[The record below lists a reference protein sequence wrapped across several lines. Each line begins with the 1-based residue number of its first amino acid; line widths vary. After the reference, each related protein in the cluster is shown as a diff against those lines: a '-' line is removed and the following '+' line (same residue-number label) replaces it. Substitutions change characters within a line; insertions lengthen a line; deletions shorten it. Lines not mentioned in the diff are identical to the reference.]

1 MGFSSAFICLPRVN
15 NYSVQD
21 AVKFS
26 KSEKKPENKT
36 LWSDIK
42 KLEVFWYL
50 AGVSCIL
57 ICAHCSDLLSGH
69 KWAGP
74 GPFSTSS
81 WDFTEFSAQYLG
93 KPSSSSSALPWAG
106 EPRAS
111 FSQEIWDLC
120 CVRDTN
126 WPVHCWWCLFIVC
139 SFACFLL
146 SFHPA
151 LRIHNFTVLAPHTS
165 AFVNTNDSAYSNS
178 SATVGEDLLVF
189 CSAFLRRG
197 WFL

>member
-21 AVKFS
+21 TVKFS

-42 KLEVFWYL
+42 SWRFSDIWLEFLVFWFVPI
-50 AGVSCIL
+50 AL
-57 ICAHCSDLLSGH
+57 ICSLGTNEQGLAHFPPPAGILQNFLLSTWGNLPP
-69 KWAGP
+69 A
-74 GPFSTSS
+74 
-81 WDFTEFSAQYLG
+81 
-93 KPSSSSSALPWAG
+93 ALPCP
-106 EPRAS
+106 EQAS
-111 FSQEIWDLC
+111 PGQVSVRKSEICAVWDM
-120 CVRDTN
+120 N

-165 AFVNTNDSAYSNS
+165 AFVTTNGSAYSNS
-178 SATVGEDLLVF
+178 SAAVGEDLLDF